1 MARLPWLETVIAGCV
16 IENEARYQR
25 RQSLARWRWQRPPFR
40 RRCRAAAAP
49 RSEQIELLRP
59 ASTVV
64 SNLPLASHGP
74 LPDSGREKPLLLLK
88 QEHSMSPT
96 SPIAVASSNARNA

>member
-1 MARLPWLETVIAGCV
+1 MACLPRLRTVIAGRV
-16 IENEARYQR
+16 IEDEAHQQR

-59 ASTVV
+59 ASTFA
-64 SNLPLASHGP
+64 SKLPLASHGP
-74 LPDSGREKPLLLLK
+74 LPDSGLLDSHMLNPQGGAILDAL
-88 QEHSMSPT
+88 E
-96 SPIAVASSNARNA
+96 V